1 MGKIIAVSNQKGGVG
16 KTSTAIN
23 LSYALSAKGKK
34 VLLCDV
40 DPQGNATTGLGI
52 DKSSLSAGVYDVI
65 IDELPAKKAIVKT
78 KYKNL
83 DVLPSSL
90 DLAGAEVELVS
101 KSKRERRLQT
111 ALEAVKGEYD
121 FIILDCPPAIGLLT
135 INGLFAADSVL
146 VPIQSE
152 FYAMEGLAQLMNTI
166 KMVKSFNPKFEVEGV
181 LITMYDGRAL
191 ISKQIREE
199 ITKYFGNKVYKT
211 VIPRNIRVSEAPSH
225 GVPVMV
231 HDRKCRGS
239 LAYFEFSEEFLGRC
253 KNNG

>member
-52 DKSSLSAGVYDVI
+52 DKGELEKSVYDVI
-65 IDELPAKKAIVKT
+65 IDQTPAREAIIKT

-83 DVLPSSL
+83 DVLPSNL

-101 KSKRERRLQT
+101 MSKRERRMKA
-111 ALEAVKGEYD
+111 ALESVRKDYD
-121 FIILDCPPAIGLLT
+121 YIILDCPPAIGLLT

-152 FYAMEGLAQLMNTI
+152 FYAMEGLAQLMNTV
-166 KMVKSFNPKFEVEGV
+166 KMVKSFNHDFDIEGV

-191 ISKQIREE
+191 ISRQIREE
-199 ITKYFGNKVYKT
+199 ITRFFGDKVYKT
-211 VIPRNIRVSEAPSH
+211 VIPRNVRVSEAPSH
-225 GVPVMV
+225 GEPVMV
-231 HDRKCRGS
+231 YDRKCRGA
-239 LAYFEFSEEFLGRC
+239 LAYFEFSEEFIGRC
-253 KNNG
+253 K